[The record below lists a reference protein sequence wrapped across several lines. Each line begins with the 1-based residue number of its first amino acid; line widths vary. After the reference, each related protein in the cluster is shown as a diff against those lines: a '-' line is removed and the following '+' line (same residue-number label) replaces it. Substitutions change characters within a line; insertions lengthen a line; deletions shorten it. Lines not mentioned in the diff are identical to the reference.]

1 MCRRISKPGAGG
13 GATKETWSL
22 THLKLKQQLIPE
34 VLRGVQAKWQSLP
47 CCHPSS
53 HSDTPPPQA
62 CVLRG
67 HLQRAE

>member
-1 MCRRISKPGAGG
+1 M
-13 GATKETWSL
+13 

-53 HSDTPPPQA
+53 HSDTPPPGLCAQRSPA
-62 CVLRG
+62 ESRVMSPLSPKQTEG
-67 HLQRAE
+67 GQKALQ